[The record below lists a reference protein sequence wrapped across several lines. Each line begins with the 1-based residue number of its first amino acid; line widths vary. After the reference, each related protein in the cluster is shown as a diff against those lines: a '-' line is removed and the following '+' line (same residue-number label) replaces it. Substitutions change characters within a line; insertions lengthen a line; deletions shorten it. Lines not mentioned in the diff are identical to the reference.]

1 MIQKEELT
9 KHFAKGKRKKKWT
22 GWKPKTDEYT
32 IEFSKRVVEKYD
44 DKFDEDLVT
53 FQKTIEIAAGEVAH
67 QQRNEEKL

>member
-1 MIQKEELT
+1 M
-9 KHFAKGKRKKKWT
+9 KGKRKKKWT
-22 GWKPKTDEYT
+22 GWKPKTDEHT

-44 DKFDEDLVT
+44 DKSDEDWVT